1 MYSAWG
7 LGVRYHARE
16 KAAVT
21 RPEGQ
26 VHSASLSNL
35 SVTLWNMHL
44 ELVLIFTRDLLSGK
58 LDV

>member
-7 LGVRYHARE
+7 LGVWCGAWV

-21 RPEGQ
+21 GPEGQ
-26 VHSASLSNL
+26 VHSAFLSNL

-44 ELVLIFTRDLLSGK
+44 ELALTFIGDLLSGK